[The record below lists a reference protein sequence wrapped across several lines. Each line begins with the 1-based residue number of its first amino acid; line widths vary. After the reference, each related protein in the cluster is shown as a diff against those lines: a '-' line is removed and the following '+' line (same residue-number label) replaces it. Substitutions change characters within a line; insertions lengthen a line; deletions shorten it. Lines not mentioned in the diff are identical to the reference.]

1 MIIEAIGKEKTKQK
15 HEFKGI
21 GYVIWNEWMRVV
33 NFFLFCILEFELLL
47 INLFTNFIM
56 RCIVN
61 IRQMFKQPE
70 NEAFSLDST
79 G

>member
-1 MIIEAIGKEKTKQK
+1 
-15 HEFKGI
+15 
-21 GYVIWNEWMRVV
+21 MRVV
-33 NFFLFCILEFELLL
+33 NFFPFCILEFELLL

-56 RCIVN
+56 QCIMN

-70 NEAFSLDST
+70 KEAFSLDST